1 LPIVIDTVVLVLQVA
16 IALVIF
22 AVWIFRPNLN
32 TNYRAGNAKNIFEEF
47 AVYGL
52 PKWSVYAIGATKLC
66 LASMLIIGIWYTQLV
81 QYAVMAMGIL
91 MAGALICHL
100 KTRGDPLSRATPASL
115 MLVMCVLVLYFS

>member
-1 LPIVIDTVVLVLQVA
+1 MIETVVLVLQVA

-22 AVWIFRPNLN
+22 AVWILRPNLN
-32 TNYRAGNAKNIFEEF
+32 TNYRAGDAKNIFEEF

-52 PKWSVYAIGATKLC
+52 PKWSVYAVGATKLC

-115 MLVMCVLVLYFS
+115 MLVMCVLSLIHI

>member
-1 LPIVIDTVVLVLQVA
+1 VIETVVLVLQVA

>member
-1 LPIVIDTVVLVLQVA
+1 
-16 IALVIF
+16 
-22 AVWIFRPNLN
+22 
-32 TNYRAGNAKNIFEEF
+32 
-47 AVYGL
+47 
-52 PKWSVYAIGATKLC
+52 
-66 LASMLIIGIWYTQLV
+66 MLIIGIWYTQLV

>member
-1 LPIVIDTVVLVLQVA
+1 MIDTVVLVLQVA